1 MEYSER
7 IKKIDALFDQMV
19 ALGVETLSV
28 STPSAKGSAY
38 LVHDDPGDLR
48 EAKPRLNPEETC
60 TIREA
65 NSPNGIRLILIL
77 GMSTERVYRET
88 WGLDDGDE

>member
-7 IKKIDALFDQMV
+7 VKKIDALFDQMV
-19 ALGVETLSV
+19 ALGVHTLSV
-28 STPSAKGSAY
+28 SHGTKGSAY
-38 LVHDDPGDLR
+38 LVHDDQGDLR
-48 EAKPRLNPEETC
+48 EAEPQPEEAY

-65 NSPNGIRLILIL
+65 NSPNGIRLVLVQ
-77 GMSTERVYRET
+77 GMATERVDRET

>member
-7 IKKIDALFDQMV
+7 IKKIEELFDQMV

-28 STPSAKGSAY
+28 SYGTKGSAY

-48 EAKPRLNPEETC
+48 EVEPRLNPEETC

-65 NSPNGIRLILIL
+65 NSPNGIRLVLVQV
-77 GMSTERVYRET
+77 METERVYRER

>member
-28 STPSAKGSAY
+28 FFGTKGSAY